1 MRGASMLIPIFADA
15 SVASPS
21 VEADRLQ
28 AWAHA
33 LPLHWPSQN
42 ELLNAC
48 QRMAPGTAA
57 LLILAGIV
65 YLMFGFQF
73 FRALIMLNAAIVGA
87 WTGAMLGGHGDAAV
101 SGAIIGGF
109 ITAAIAWPTMK
120 WTVAM
125 LGGAIGFAVGVAVWR
140 TSNLDPSF
148 AWAGGG
154 MGLILFC
161 LLSFI
166 IFRGSVILYTA
177 TQGSAMLVM
186 GLLGMVYK
194 YQQAGPVLTKYM
206 TAKDLI
212 LPAAVFVPG
221 VIGLIYQQSQPAV
234 EPAKKK

>member
-1 MRGASMLIPIFADA
+1 MFIPFLADSTGATA
-15 SVASPS
+15 SVDAER
-21 VEADRLQ
+21 VH

-33 LPLHWPSQN
+33 LPLHWPNQI
-42 ELLNAC
+42 EVLTGC

-73 FRALIMLNAAIVGA
+73 FRFLIMLNAAIVGA
-87 WTGAMLGGHGDAAV
+87 WVGAMLGGHGDAAV

-109 ITAAIAWPTMK
+109 IAGAIAWPTMK

-125 LGGAIGFAVGVAVWR
+125 LGGVIGFAVGVALWR
-140 TSNLDPSF
+140 SSGLDPTF

-177 TQGSAMLVM
+177 TQGSVMLVM
-186 GLLGMVYK
+186 GLLGMAYK
-194 YQQAGPVLTKYM
+194 YQQVGPNITKCM
-206 TAKDLI
+206 TTKDLI
-212 LPAAVFVPG
+212 LPAAVFIPG

-234 EPAKKK
+234 EAGKKK